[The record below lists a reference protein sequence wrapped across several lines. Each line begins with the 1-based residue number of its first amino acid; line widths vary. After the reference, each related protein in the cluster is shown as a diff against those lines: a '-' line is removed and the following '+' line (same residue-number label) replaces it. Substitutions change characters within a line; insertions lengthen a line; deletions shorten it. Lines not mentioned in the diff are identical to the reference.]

1 MTEEEFNSYDDA
13 AASLQMDLNYALWT
27 SGAGSFEAW
36 VAEQEARRYFNPEN
50 EHEEHRNSIRQ
61 G

>member
-27 SGAGSFEAW
+27 SGAGSFEDW
-36 VAEQEARRYFNPEN
+36 VAEQEARRYFNPTEN
-50 EHEEHRNSIRQ
+50 Q
-61 G
+61 DD

>member
-1 MTEEEFNSYDDA
+1 MSPDDT
-13 AASLQMDLNYALWT
+13 AASLQMEYDQAVAYH
-27 SGAGSFEAW
+27 GATHFQAW